1 MADDA
6 SRLQHL
12 TDSSFLSHFAQT
24 YPQPTPWRL
33 LLLPSETASL
43 RADLRLALSVANRA
57 NTVKT
62 ARSWDAIFSFW
73 AQFCMPLGVS
83 PCLRDVPDPETK
95 LCYLLVF
102 AIRYQATGRTGKS
115 VQANTV
121 QDALVAVGQ
130 GISNLGQPDPC
141 FAPHGTNQHPVLA
154 GFLKRLRSQDDPA
167 TRAYPASLT
176 IIRGL
181 YDVFKLNHTTQG
193 RCTTMTLDLIIVA
206 FYWLL
211 RPCEYL
217 HGRED
222 GQSTPFRLCDVQFT
236 ANDTI
241 YPATDPLLN
250 DVEPASLTHA
260 SLTFTDQKNGVCGKR
275 ITQCATSDSLLCPIR
290 ALACITSHQRLHGT
304 PAKTPLHSY
313 YNNHAWHH
321 VGYSLVTTTLCTSA
335 AKLCHITGIDPA
347 LLSAR
352 SLRPGGATALLCANI
367 DKDTIKLLGRWKSDA
382 MFVYLRIQALA
393 YHMNIAQHM
402 QDHGS
407 YTFAPG
413 VYNASVPDPL
423 PTQLPAAVATALSP
437 AASSHA

>member
-1 MADDA
+1 MAPA
-6 SRLQHL
+6 APAIR
-12 TDSSFLSHFAQT
+12 DSF
-24 YPQPTPWRL
+24 
-33 LLLPSETASL
+33 

-62 ARSWDAIFSFW
+62 ARSRDATFSFW
-73 AQFCMPLGVS
+73 AQFCESLSVN

-102 AIRYQATGRTGKS
+102 AIRYRTTGRTGKP
-115 VQANTV
+115 VRANTV
-121 QDALVAVGQ
+121 QDALVAVGK
-130 GISNLGQPDPC
+130 GISNLGQPDPR
-141 FAPHGTNQHPVLA
+141 FAPNSTNQHPILA

-181 YDVFKLNHTTQG
+181 YAVLDLDHPTQG

-222 GQSTPFRLCDVQFT
+222 GQTTPFRLCDVQFT
-236 ANDTI
+236 TNNTI
-241 YPATDPLLN
+241 YTATDPILN

-260 SLTFTDQKNGVCGKR
+260 SLTFTDQKNGVRGEQ
-275 ITQCATSDSLLCPIR
+275 ITQRATSDPLLCPLR
-290 ALACITSHQRLHGT
+290 ALARITSHQRLHGA
-304 PAKTPLHSY
+304 PAETPLHSY
-313 YNNHAWHH
+313 YNNNAWHH
-321 VGYSLVTTTLCTSA
+321 IGYTLVTTALRTSA
-335 AKLCHITGIDPA
+335 ARLRHLTGIDPA

-382 MFVYLRIQALA
+382 MFVYLRVQALA
-393 YHMNIAQHM
+393 YHTNIAQHM

-413 VYNASVPDPL
+413 VYNASVTDPL
-423 PTQLPAAVATALSP
+423 PTQLPPAIAAALSLSP
-437 AASSHA
+437 TSGATNYS